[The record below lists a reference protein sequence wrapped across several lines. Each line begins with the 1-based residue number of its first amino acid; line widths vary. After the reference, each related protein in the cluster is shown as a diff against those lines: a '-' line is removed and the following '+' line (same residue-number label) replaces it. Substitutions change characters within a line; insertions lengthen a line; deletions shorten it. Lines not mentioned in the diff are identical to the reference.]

1 MFAKPRAA
9 PKPPSD
15 AAAHHRRQPRGLTK
29 PAAKRDEMSSLSSE
43 EVVVFLQK
51 AAVARDMPAI
61 QRGLSGSL
69 QDARTLVILR
79 EFPDCRPRSS
89 PSADAI
95 YASINMAPPPV
106 STEHRQ
112 APTLEGAAWGKNAP
126 RDSGTLYLVNPHSLR
141 LSFSHCF
148 LTSPLLSV
156 CTHRSRRS
164 DWS

>member
-1 MFAKPRAA
+1 M
-9 PKPPSD
+9 
-15 AAAHHRRQPRGLTK
+15 
-29 PAAKRDEMSSLSSE
+29 
-43 EVVVFLQK
+43 FLQK

-141 LSFSHCF
+141 LSFSHCS

-156 CTHRSRRS
+156 GVHAQIEKKRLELAAKAAPPQVTGHASHIVHALS
-164 DWS
+164 